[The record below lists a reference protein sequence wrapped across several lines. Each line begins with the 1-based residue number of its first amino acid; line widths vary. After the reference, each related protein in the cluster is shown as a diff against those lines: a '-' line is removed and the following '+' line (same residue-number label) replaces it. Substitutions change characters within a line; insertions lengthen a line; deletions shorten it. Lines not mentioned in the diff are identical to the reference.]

1 MHVFEP
7 MLSQNVNSI
16 SVFGHVH
23 SISKIKPERIIMIHC
38 EAELPPLNQASQ
50 RKDTKQ

>member
-1 MHVFEP
+1 MHVLEP

-23 SISKIKPERIIMIHC
+23 SISKIKTERIIMSCC
-38 EAELPPLNQASQ
+38 ESELPPLNQASQ